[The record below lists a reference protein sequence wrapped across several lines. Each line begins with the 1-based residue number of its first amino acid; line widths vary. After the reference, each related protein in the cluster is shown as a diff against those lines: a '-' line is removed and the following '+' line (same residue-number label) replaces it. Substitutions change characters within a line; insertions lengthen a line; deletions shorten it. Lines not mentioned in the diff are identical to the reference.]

1 MCRVIA
7 SLPDSLVDISLS
19 EDPTSHYTEEDFEG
33 YATAHANLA
42 SLAARRTAA
51 QNRLAQLQ
59 SLRKLLVPY
68 QNPQTNIQPNLV
80 TRNGELGK
88 ELDRMRILL
97 ARVTGAIQQHSR
109 GRPNGDE
116 NGELGDGEGLSG
128 ATVTEMDVG
137 QIGGNQR
144 TEQSKLDEV
153 LMDMT

>member
-1 MCRVIA
+1 MI
-7 SLPDSLVDISLS
+7 STLPESLVDISLS
-19 EDPTSHYTEEDFEG
+19 EDPTSHYTEEDLEG
-33 YATAHANLA
+33 YATAHANLV

-97 ARVTGAIQQHSR
+97 ARVTGAIQQQGR
-109 GRPNGDE
+109 GRANGDE
-116 NGELGDGEGLSG
+116 SGGLEDGEGLSG

-137 QIGGNQR
+137 QVRGNQR
-144 TEQSKLDEV
+144 SEQEKLNEV
-153 LMDMT
+153 LMDLS